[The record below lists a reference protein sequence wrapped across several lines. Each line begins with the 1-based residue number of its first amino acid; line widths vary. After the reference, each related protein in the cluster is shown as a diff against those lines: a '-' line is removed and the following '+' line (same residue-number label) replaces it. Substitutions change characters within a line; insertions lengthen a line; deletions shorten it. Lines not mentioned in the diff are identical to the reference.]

1 MLHIEN
7 LSAGYGDVPV
17 LHALALDIAP
27 NEIVGVLGCNGA
39 GKSTLTKAIMGLLP
53 QVRGEIRFLG
63 EPLIGL
69 PTHEIARRGIGLVPQ
84 GRWIFPKLTVRENL
98 LMGTRAAGG
107 NDIGDIPDTVF
118 DYFPVLKARLKQ
130 EGGTLSGGEQQVL
143 AIARA
148 LCGRPKLLLLD
159 EPSDG
164 VQPSLVDL
172 IGDVLPALCRESQL
186 AVLLVEQNLDLVL
199 RSARRCV
206 VLENGRIVHAGPID
220 AAQRE
225 LDAHP
230 FARYL
235 SPAGGS
241 ESHAHLDTMP

>member
-7 LSAGYGDVPV
+7 LSAGYGNAPV
-17 LHALALDIAP
+17 LHQVALDIAP

-39 GKSTLTKAIMGLLP
+39 GKSTLVKAIMGLLP
-53 QVRGEIRFLG
+53 HVAGDIRFLD
-63 EPLIGL
+63 EPVIGL
-69 PTHEIARRGIGLVPQ
+69 RTHEIARRGIGLVPQ

-98 LMGTRAAGG
+98 MMGTRAAGG
-107 NDIGDIPDTVF
+107 GEIPGTVF

-164 VQPSLVDL
+164 LQPNLVDL
-172 IGDVLPALCRESQL
+172 IGEVIPSLCRESQL

-199 RSARRCV
+199 RSVRRCV
-206 VLENGRIVHAGPID
+206 VLENGRVVHAGPVD
-220 AAQRE
+220 PAHGE
-225 LDAHP
+225 PDAHP

-235 SPAGGS
+235 SPSGGS
-241 ESHAHLDTMP
+241 EPHSLLENIQ

>member
-1 MLHIEN
+1 MLHIED
-7 LSAGYGDVPV
+7 LSAAYGGAPV
-17 LHALALDIAP
+17 LHQIALDIAP

-39 GKSTLTKAIMGLLP
+39 GKSTLVKAIMGLLP
-53 QVRGEIRFLG
+53 QVTGDIRFYD
-63 EPLIGL
+63 EPITGL
-69 PTHEIARRGIGLVPQ
+69 RTHEIARRGIGLVPQ

-98 LMGTRAAGG
+98 MMGTRAAGG
-107 NDIGDIPDTVF
+107 DIPEMVF
-118 DYFPVLKARLKQ
+118 DYFPVLKARLRQ

-164 VQPSLVDL
+164 VQPNLVDL
-172 IGDVLPALCRESQL
+172 ISEVIPALCRASQL

-206 VLENGRIVHAGPID
+206 VLENGRVVHAGPVD
-220 AAQRE
+220 PASGA

-235 SPAGGS
+235 SPAGS
-241 ESHAHLDTMP
+241 RAPHSPLENIL